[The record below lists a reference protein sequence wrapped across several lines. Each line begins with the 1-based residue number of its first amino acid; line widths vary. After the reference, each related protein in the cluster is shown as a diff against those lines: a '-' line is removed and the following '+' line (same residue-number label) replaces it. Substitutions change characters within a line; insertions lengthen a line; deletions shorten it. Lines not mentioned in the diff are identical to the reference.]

1 MRCDLK
7 RCRSGG
13 GFMVVVFVAL
23 IVALAVIQAACQPKQ
38 EEAEPKKS
46 PRVEAEG
53 SQSGLIELPEKSQAL
68 ARIRIDQVAIRPIRL
83 TLKAQGGK
91 ILPNENRLAHL
102 GVRVPGRILAV
113 YVNLGDR
120 VKTGDSLLKLDSP
133 AVGEALLEYRKRR
146 TASLVAERA
155 LERARLLFTEGA
167 IGAADY
173 QRREA
178 EFDNAKADLHEAE
191 EKLHLLGMTEQEIQR
206 LTVKELPHAEVAQ
219 VFLRAPFAG
228 EIIERNATVGEVV
241 DVNQTLFTVADLS
254 TVWVRADFPE
264 QQAGLLRVG
273 LEAEVRVSAYPDT
286 VFRGTVTYVGAVID
300 PATRTIMVR
309 AELPNSDRRLRPHM
323 FVDATL
329 LVPEQPVLTIPRQA
343 VQQVGS
349 RTVVFLVRGL
359 GRFEPRDVRLGA
371 VSNDYVEVKE
381 GVAAGDQVVTEGSYM
396 LKSEILR
403 DQMPTGGPL

>member
-1 MRCDLK
+1 MT
-7 RCRSGG
+7 
-13 GFMVVVFVAL
+13 VIVA
-23 IVALAVIQAACQPKQ
+23 ALAVVSPACQPKQ

-46 PRVEAEG
+46 PRVEAES
-53 SQSGLIELPEKSQAL
+53 SQPGLLELSEKSQAL
-68 ARIRIDQVAIRPIRL
+68 AQIQTDQAAVRPLRL
-83 TLKAQGGK
+83 ALKAQGGK

-113 YVNLGDR
+113 YANLGDR
-120 VKTGDSLLKLDSP
+120 VKADDPLLKLDSP

-146 TASLVAERA
+146 TAALVAEKA

-167 IGAADY
+167 IGAAEY

-178 EFDNAKADLHEAE
+178 ELDNAKADLDEAE
-191 EKLHLLGMTEQEIQR
+191 EKLHLLGMTEREIER
-206 LTVKELPHAEVAQ
+206 LTAKELPHAEVAQ

-228 EIIERNATVGEVV
+228 DIIERNATVGEVV

-264 QQAGLLRVG
+264 QQAGLLRTG
-273 LEAEVRVSAYPDT
+273 LEAEVRVSAYPDI
-286 VFRGTVTYVGAVID
+286 VFRGAVTYVGAVID

-329 LVPEQPVLTIPRQA
+329 LVPEQPALTIPRKA
-343 VQQVGS
+343 VQQVGE
-349 RTVVFLVRGL
+349 RTVVFLPRGPSQ
-359 GRFEPRDVRLGA
+359 FEVRDVRLGA
-371 VSNDYVEVKE
+371 ISEPYVEVKA
-381 GVAAGDQVVTEGSYM
+381 GLAAGDKVVTEGSYM